1 MHEDE
6 VLLPTFNYLSNKNK
20 YEMTQ
25 LAQLDHTG
33 HRFQYSTFE
42 SSRYKVEQ
50 TKLQLFNN
58 QITRELAFK
67 SLQLVAL
74 ALI

>member
-1 MHEDE
+1 
-6 VLLPTFNYLSNKNK
+6 
-20 YEMTQ
+20 MTQ